1 MTVILFLKWFINE
14 KTGIGVKR
22 QNILS
27 LKALVAGVNY
37 FKFLQVLSFGKC
49 FQ

>member
-22 QNILS
+22 QNT
-27 LKALVAGVNY
+27 K
-37 FKFLQVLSFGKC
+37 FKSTGC
-49 FQ
+49 

>member
-1 MTVILFLKWFINE
+1 MTIVLFLKWFINE

-27 LKALVAGVNY
+27 LKALVASVNY
-37 FKFLQVLSFGKC
+37 FKFFQVPSFAKH